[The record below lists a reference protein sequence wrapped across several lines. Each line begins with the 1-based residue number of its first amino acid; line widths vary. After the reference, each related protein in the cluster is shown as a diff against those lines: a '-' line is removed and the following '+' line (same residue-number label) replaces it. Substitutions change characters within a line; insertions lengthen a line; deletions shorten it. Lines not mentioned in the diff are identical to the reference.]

1 MLWRS
6 HDHHRSLR
14 TRYNATASADRS
26 TDLHQAGHLMT
37 TSQSRKSA
45 RHARWLSTGQGR
57 VDITLWSQI
66 AKKFTEPHAPRRSFI
81 SRFTVAQLAK
91 STRSQSTGSP
101 AALKF

>member
-1 MLWRS
+1 
-6 HDHHRSLR
+6 
-14 TRYNATASADRS
+14 
-26 TDLHQAGHLMT
+26 MT

-57 VDITLWSQI
+57 ARSDITLWSQI
-66 AKKFTEPHAPRRSFI
+66 VQQFTELHATRRSFI

-101 AALKF
+101 AALKDAMRRTKGSRGLFVHSFVHHHG